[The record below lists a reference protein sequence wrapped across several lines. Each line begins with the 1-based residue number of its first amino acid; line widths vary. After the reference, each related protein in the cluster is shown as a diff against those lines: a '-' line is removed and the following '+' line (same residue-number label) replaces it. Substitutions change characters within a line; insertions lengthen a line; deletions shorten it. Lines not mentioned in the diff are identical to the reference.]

1 MHKTLNS
8 SRGVIRCRELSVL
21 SEVEIRDELKS
32 QGVVEVHRVMV
43 KKEGKVIPTNPCFLP
58 SIDLT
63 CQRSSKLD
71 VLIVTSLA
79 TQTSVAKQQQNVNG
93 MERINMKSSVMNPR
107 YALIAMVLTLLLPKN
122 ARSGR
127 RRREIQ
133 RIRVEK
139 RISFPEARQLVEATF
154 PSTGFTSNLSFAD
167 VLNKKKLVKP
177 VVCQTDL
184 IWVSSDTPV
193 QTVHSVALVSGG
205 PGSVSTGT
213 QASSGK
219 SGPASA
225 DARSLRESAL
235 KADKSSG
242 SPDAGP
248 SASPEHL
255 TLTRGAGSRSSSEP
269 RLPTDGARSRTSAPR
284 RMPSLER

>member
-1 MHKTLNS
+1 M
-8 SRGVIRCRELSVL
+8 
-21 SEVEIRDELKS
+21 
-32 QGVVEVHRVMV
+32 
-43 KKEGKVIPTNPCFLP
+43 
-58 SIDLT
+58 
-63 CQRSSKLD
+63 
-71 VLIVTSLA
+71 A
-79 TQTSVAKQQQNVNG
+79 TQASVAKQQQNVNG

-167 VLNKKKLVKP
+167 VLNKKKLVKS

-248 SASPEHL
+248 SASPKHL

-269 RLPTDGARSRTSAPR
+269 RLPTDVARSRTSALR
-284 RMPSLER
+284 RMPSLES